1 LLLEIEVIYLELYQ
15 LLIKLKKKA
24 TTKYPTAYNYPNLNA
39 LMFLPS
45 LTVNTMAATLN
56 SKKTDSKPF
65 NFDLERMKQAIEAPT
80 RRVPNNLDF
89 KGFEEWM
96 KSRKKKD

>member
-1 LLLEIEVIYLELYQ
+1 M
-15 LLIKLKKKA
+15 A
-24 TTKYPTAYNYPNLNA
+24 TTLN
-39 LMFLPS
+39 P
-45 LTVNTMAATLN
+45 
-56 SKKTDSKPF
+56 KKTDSKPF